1 MNKESIAEELRERNM
16 NVNMAEDS
24 YQLAQW
30 HIDKQIELLKSM
42 KVCVAILDASDYA
55 VLQVDVY
62 NLIDAKIKELKDAN

>member
-1 MNKESIAEELRERNM
+1 MSKESIAREIDVITSNTDCPAKEIDG
-16 NVNMAEDS
+16 NI
-24 YQLAQW
+24 AQW

-62 NLIDAKIKELKDAN
+62 N